1 MSATLIDSIRS
12 AFTAEVV
19 KKIAVLL
26 GESDNGVQKGINA
39 ALPLVLVDILH
50 KSAYPE
56 SIANIRD
63 LSQRAVTGDFFGEMH
78 ELTISP
84 GGLLPGSVLLNRGV
98 EYAKELLRMRYD
110 GVVSEVS
117 RFAAISLP
125 SASFITGVVSFAA
138 LDSIGRHLG
147 THHVEGQGLAAWIKT
162 HSDGIRAAIPAGLD
176 VRQALGIQHF
186 PWETPRAKRSRSSA
200 LIAVVIVIVLILGA
214 LFVYKYHQDHPTAFA
229 PKTDTVG
236 APGSIAGPARDTTIR
251 DTTVTVR

>member
-56 SIANIRD
+56 SIANFRD

-84 GGLLPGSVLLNRGV
+84 GGLLPGSVLLNRGI
-98 EYAKELLRMRYD
+98 EYAKELLRLRYD
-110 GVVSEVS
+110 GVVGEVS
-117 RFAAISLP
+117 RFAPISLP
-125 SASFITGVVSFAA
+125 SAAFITGVVTFAA
-138 LDSIGRHLG
+138 LDSIGRYLG
-147 THHVEGQGLAAWIKT
+147 AHNAETQGLSTWIKT
-162 HSDGIRAAIPAGLD
+162 HSDGIRAAVPAGLE
-176 VRQALGIQHF
+176 VKQALGIQHY
-186 PWETPRAKRSRSSA
+186 PWDKRTVKRSRSNA
-200 LIAVVIVIVLILGA
+200 LVAVLVLIIIVVGA
-214 LFVYKYHQDHPTAFA
+214 FFVYRHYEEHRTLFA
-229 PKTDTVG
+229 PATDSVAPATTTVPPAHDTV
-236 APGSIAGPARDTTIR
+236 
-251 DTTVTVR
+251 

>member
-84 GGLLPGSVLLNRGV
+84 GGLLPGSVLLNRGI

-110 GVVSEVS
+110 GVVGEVS

-125 SASFITGVVSFAA
+125 SAAFITGVVTFAA
-138 LDSIGRHLG
+138 LDSIGRYLG
-147 THHVEGQGLAAWIKT
+147 AHNAETQGLSTWIKT
-162 HSDGIRAAIPAGLD
+162 HSDGIRASVPAGLE
-176 VRQALGIQHF
+176 VKQALGIQHY
-186 PWETPRAKRSRSSA
+186 PWETRTARKSRSNA
-200 LIAVVIVIVLILGA
+200 LVAVLVLILVVVGA
-214 LFVYKYHQDHPTAFA
+214 FFAYRYHEQHPTAFA
-229 PKTDTVG
+229 PTSDTL
-236 APGSIAGPARDTTIR
+236 APASAAAPA
-251 DTTVTVR
+251 